1 MIINLKRFVKFVDKT
16 SHFMYNTIVSFG
28 DYFMNNKK
36 DEDFMR
42 DEYTKDN
49 ICNLRKNP
57 YAKSFSPADKLKI
70 FLDAFIKE
78 YNWTKKE
85 TREIVDAILA

>member
-1 MIINLKRFVKFVDKT
+1 
-16 SHFMYNTIVSFG
+16 
-28 DYFMNNKK
+28 MNNVY

-42 DEYTKDN
+42 DEYTKEN

-57 YAKSFSPADKLKI
+57 YAKEFTALDKLKV

-78 YNWTKKE
+78 YNWTKQETKE
-85 TREIVDAILA
+85 KVDAILS

>member
-1 MIINLKRFVKFVDKT
+1 MDNV
-16 SHFMYNTIVSFG
+16 Y
-28 DYFMNNKK
+28 

-42 DEYTKDN
+42 NEYAKED

-57 YAKSFSPADKLKI
+57 YAKKFTAVDKLKV

-78 YNWTKKE
+78 YNWTKQETKE
-85 TREIVDAILA
+85 KVDAILS

>member
-1 MIINLKRFVKFVDKT
+1 
-16 SHFMYNTIVSFG
+16 
-28 DYFMNNKK
+28 MNNVY

-42 DEYTKDN
+42 DEYTKEN

-57 YAKSFSPADKLKI
+57 YAKEFTAFDKLKV

-78 YNWTKKE
+78 YNWTKQETKE
-85 TREIVDAILA
+85 KVDAILS